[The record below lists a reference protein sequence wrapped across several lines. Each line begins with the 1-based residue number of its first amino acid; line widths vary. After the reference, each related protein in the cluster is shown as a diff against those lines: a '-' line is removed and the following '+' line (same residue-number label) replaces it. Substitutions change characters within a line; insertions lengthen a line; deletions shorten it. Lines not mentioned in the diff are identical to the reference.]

1 MLTHPTLAK
10 LHALRLTG
18 MAKAFTDQLQLPEI
32 HALSFEERLGL
43 LVDRELTD
51 RDNRR
56 LQTRLRTAALRH
68 SACLEEI
75 DYRAARGL
83 DKSLMTQLA
92 TCQWVRHHH
101 NVLLIGPTGI
111 GKTWLVCALAQKA
124 CRDGL
129 TARYTRLP
137 KLFPELALAKGDGRY
152 RKLMKDF
159 ANTDLLVLDD
169 FGLAALTEEQR
180 RDLLE
185 LLEDRYQRCSTLI
198 TSQFPVEHWHDR
210 IGDPTLADAILDR
223 LVHNAYRLTLTGD
236 SLRKRQQP
244 LTTIEHLT
252 PSLTTIEHLTP

>member
-1 MLTHPTLAK
+1 MLTHPTLDK
-10 LHALRLTG
+10 LHALRLSG

-56 LQTRLRTAALRH
+56 LQTRLRTAALRYN
-68 SACLEEI
+68 ACLEEI

-83 DKSLMTQLA
+83 DKSLMAQLA
-92 TCQWVRHHH
+92 TCQWLRHHH
-101 NVLLIGPTGI
+101 NLLLIGPSGI
-111 GKTWLVCALAQKA
+111 GKTWVACALAQKA

-129 TARYTRLP
+129 SARYTRLP
-137 KLFPELALAKGDGRY
+137 KLFGELSLAKGDGRY
-152 RKLMKDF
+152 RKLMRDF
-159 ANTDLLVLDD
+159 AATDLLVLDD

-185 LLEDRYQRCSTLI
+185 LLEERYERRSTLI

-223 LVHNAYRLTLTGD
+223 LVHNAYRLVLTGD
-236 SLRKRQQP
+236 SLRKRQKLLTASEP
-244 LTTIEHLT
+244 LN
-252 PSLTTIEHLTP
+252 P